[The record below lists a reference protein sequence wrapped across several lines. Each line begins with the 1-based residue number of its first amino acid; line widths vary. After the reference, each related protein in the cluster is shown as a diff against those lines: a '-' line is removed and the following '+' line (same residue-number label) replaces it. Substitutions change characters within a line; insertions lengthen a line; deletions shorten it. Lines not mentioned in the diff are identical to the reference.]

1 MIDFNLSMQIFGN
14 TIQNYIISLAIFLLT
29 VLAMIIANHFLKKY
43 LLTWTKKTTTTWD
56 ELLVERI
63 FVPVTYFGLIIGA
76 VLAKRHL
83 VLSENISLWADKTL
97 LVLGLIT
104 FFLILIRFTQGFI
117 DAVTDEYIKKAER
130 QKREDIGEQKKFILR
145 TKKQIVEIVSMIL
158 GIIAV
163 LTILSNVGVN
173 LKAVWAS
180 FGIGGIAIVVA
191 VKDPLTNI
199 VGRFY
204 IFSTGIFDE
213 DHFITFNNNAG
224 TVKKIGIFRTYLEL
238 FSDMTTVSIPNADFI
253 KGVVKNYYGRKNFI
267 YKWDLN
273 LPYDVSPQRIQ
284 ELSNKLR
291 ELLHSKPEVNRD
303 MCWIYLDRLD
313 LYSKVVRVWFQ
324 VQLSDWVTSLY
335 YGNQVLQDIQL
346 LFETNG
352 IDFAL
357 PTQTLH
363 LKTENTKEGEIAQS
377 SIPAFLPESEEKV
390 LSKG

>member
-1 MIDFNLSMQIFGN
+1 
-14 TIQNYIISLAIFLLT
+14 
-29 VLAMIIANHFLKKY
+29 
-43 LLTWTKKTTTTWD
+43 
-56 ELLVERI
+56 
-63 FVPVTYFGLIIGA
+63 
-76 VLAKRHL
+76 
-83 VLSENISLWADKTL
+83 
-97 LVLGLIT
+97 
-104 FFLILIRFTQGFI
+104 
-117 DAVTDEYIKKAER
+117 
-130 QKREDIGEQKKFILR
+130 LR

-204 IFSTGIFDE
+204 IFSTGIFDK
-213 DHFITFNNNAG
+213 DHFITFNHNAG
-224 TVKKIGIFRTYLEL
+224 TVKKIGMFRTYLEL

-253 KGVVKNYYGRKNFI
+253 KGVVKNYYGRKNFM

-291 ELLHSKPEVNRD
+291 ELLHGKPEVNRD
-303 MCWIYLDRLD
+303 MCWIYLERLD

-363 LKTENTKEGEIAQS
+363 LKTENIKDGEIGQ
-377 SIPAFLPESEEKV
+377 
-390 LSKG
+390 

>member
-303 MCWIYLDRLD
+303 MCWIYLERLD

-363 LKTENTKEGEIAQS
+363 LKTENTKEGEIAQGS
-377 SIPAFLPESEEKV
+377 MPAFLPESEEKV